1 MKKLFGLLMIFA
13 FVMGM
18 TGCQPVAAPTEAPQ
32 PAQVQPT
39 QAAPAA
45 PADTAAPVPT
55 QASAAQVVT
64 IKVLDQFTAEPDNTG
79 METLDKMFM
88 EKFPSIKIQ
97 RDTITSDNM
106 RTMVQTTLASGTGPD
121 IIYYD
126 TGPGFGG
133 VLANAGLL
141 LPLDDYYSLYKWD
154 DRIFTWTKART
165 TFKGKVFGIG
175 NELEFVGAYY
185 NKTLFDKL
193 GLSVPKTYDDLI
205 PLCQKAKA
213 AGYVPIAFADADKW
227 EAYHQF
233 SLVTNNLIGPTGI
246 DNILHGDGRW
256 DTPEIAKAIQL
267 FFVDMN
273 KAGCFIPDTTA
284 VKYDDGNSL
293 FYSGKALMDFTGS
306 WLIADIT
313 TNVKD
318 FEVGWFFF
326 PSIDGKPTYPPA
338 GLGSGYFV
346 SAATKNPKEAT
357 QYLDFLFSQEAAP
370 VWLETMN
377 KIPPIKVDITNMKIP
392 PLLGF
397 AVQAL
402 QTQEMGYNIDVLT
415 PDNFNTAMGD
425 GFQSVLL
432 GEKTPDQ
439 QAKDLEKAWEDAVTA
454 GKVTK

>member
-1 MKKLFGLLMIFA
+1 MKKLFGLLIICV

-18 TGCQPVAAPTEAPQ
+18 AGCQQAATATQAAQPTQVAA
-32 PAQVQPT
+32 QPT
-39 QAAPAA
+39 QAPAA
-45 PADTAAPVPT
+45 TQAPPPT
-55 QASAAQVVT
+55 QAPQAQVVT
-64 IKVLDQFTAEPDNTG
+64 INVLDQFTEASDNAG
-79 METLDKMFM
+79 MDLLSQMFM
-88 EKFPSIKIQ
+88 AKYPNIKIK
-97 RDTITSDNM
+97 RDAVTSDNM
-106 RTMVQTTLASGTGPD
+106 RTMVQTELASGTGPD
-121 IIYYD
+121 VIYYD

-141 LPLDDYYSLYKWD
+141 LPLDDYYALYKWD

-165 TFKGKVFGIG
+165 TFKGKVYGIG

-213 AGYVPIAFADADKW
+213 AGYVPIAFADSDKW

-233 SLVTNNLIGPTGI
+233 SLLTNNLIGPTGI

-256 DTPEIAKAIQL
+256 DTPDIIKGIQL

-273 KAGCFIPDTTA
+273 KAGCFIPNTTA
-284 VKYDDGNSL
+284 VKYDDGNAL
-293 FYSGKALMDFTGS
+293 FYSGKALMDFTGT
-306 WLIADIT
+306 WLISDIV

-318 FEVGWFFF
+318 FDVGWFFF
-326 PSIDGKPTYPPA
+326 PSIDGKPIFPPA

-346 SAATKNPKEAT
+346 SASTKHPKEAT
-357 QYLDFLFSQEAAP
+357 QYLDFLFSSDAAP
-370 VWLETMN
+370 VWLEKLN

-402 QTQEMGYNIDVLT
+402 QTQDMGYNIDVLT
-415 PDNFNTAMGD
+415 PDNFNSAMGD

-432 GEKTPDQ
+432 GEKTPEQ
-439 QAKDLEKAWEDAVTA
+439 QAADLEKAWEDAITA